1 MGGKLSASVGWWLIP
16 GGLFEGLADQLADWQ
31 WILDFDGQKPVEPI
45 SFELG
50 LPVPVAG
57 QSADHPGANGR
68 RCAFPE

>member
-1 MGGKLSASVGWWLIP
+1 
-16 GGLFEGLADQLADWQ
+16 LADWQ